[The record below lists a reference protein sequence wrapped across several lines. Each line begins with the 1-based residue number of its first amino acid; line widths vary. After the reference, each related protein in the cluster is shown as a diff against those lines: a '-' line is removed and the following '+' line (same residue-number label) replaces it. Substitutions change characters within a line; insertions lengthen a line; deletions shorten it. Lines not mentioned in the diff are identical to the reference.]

1 MTPVRLLTSTIAS
14 LPRAAIERYGI
25 QLIPFTIQFL
35 DGNYKESEDLDLAEF
50 YRRLEQADAIPT
62 TAPTSTAQWVQVFQ
76 QLGGAPALVFHVAGQ
91 LSRSY
96 EYALQAAGRIGDP
109 GIINIDSGSF
119 SLGAGLLVLAAAQA
133 LEGGE
138 SPGAAAALIERLRPH
153 TFMMFTPPSVRYL
166 RMSGRVGRLPALAA
180 SLIGIQPALALGPEG
195 IEVAGRARSA
205 AAARELLLEKL
216 AAFAGSR
223 GLRALGVTHTNA
235 PAAAE
240 SFAAQVAGRFP
251 GVPFAVSDAGPIL
264 AVHAGPGVLGLAA
277 IREP

>member
-14 LPRAAIERYGI
+14 LPRAALARHGI
-25 QLIPFTIQFL
+25 HLIPFTIQFL

-50 YRRLEQADAIPT
+50 YRRLEQAEAIPT
-62 TAPTSTAQWVQVFQ
+62 TSPTSTAQWLQIFQ
-76 QLGGAPALVFHVAGQ
+76 QLDGAPALVFHVASQ

-96 EYALQAAGRIGDP
+96 EFAVQAAGRLGGE
-109 GIINIDSGSF
+109 GIVNIDSGSF
-119 SLGAGLLVLAAAQA
+119 SLGAGLLVLEAAAA
-133 LEGGE
+133 LERGE
-138 SPGAAAALIERLRPH
+138 SLAATAALIERLRPH
-153 TFMMFTPPSVRYL
+153 AFMMFTAPSVRYL

-195 IEVAGRARSA
+195 IEVAGRSRSA
-205 AAARELLLEKL
+205 PAARELMLEKL
-216 AAFAGSR
+216 AAFAGAR
-223 GLRALGVTHTNA
+223 GLRALGVTHTND

-251 GVPFAVSDAGPIL
+251 GVPLAVSDAGPIL